1 MSDNILNQVANY
13 YSNKINEFG
22 TTPKGVDWNGEESQ
36 FLRFE
41 QLMKLVEK
49 EKNNLSILD
58 YGCGYGGMQEFLLQ
72 NFGTNLNYIG
82 FDISKEMI
90 AAAKEKFPTNGEFL
104 FKLKEDFKTDYV
116 VASGVF
122 NVRQDTIIEQWEQYV
137 FKTIHELNSLSN
149 KGFSF
154 NLLTSYSDK
163 ELMKEYLY
171 YGNPEEYFRFCKL
184 NFSRN
189 VSLLHDYSLYEFT
202 IIVKK

>member
-90 AAAKEKFPTNGEFL
+90 AAAKEKFPTNGQFL
-104 FKLKEDFKTDYV
+104 CELKKDFTTDFV